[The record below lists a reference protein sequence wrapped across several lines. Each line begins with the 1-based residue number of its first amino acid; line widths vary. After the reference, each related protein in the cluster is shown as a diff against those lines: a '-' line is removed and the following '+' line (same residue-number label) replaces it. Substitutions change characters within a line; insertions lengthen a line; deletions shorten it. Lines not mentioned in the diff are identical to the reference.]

1 MYVECRLILL
11 IGQNSCGI
19 VSFRCHKN
27 RVGGLLSFK
36 DWCFQVPHCQQVQ
49 PGCWPRGRH
58 LPGQGDCVPD
68 RDTLLAERWREHIRH
83 GISYHILNFCCL
95 RKYTAILTQT
105 GNLNNTYDLWM
116 SRYVSQL
123 CPIPE
128 VEKVQNRSSFHF
140 HHLRPTCGKVLWPL
154 CNSGVLKMRT

>member
-116 SRYVSQL
+116 SRYASHSFAQSQKL
-123 CPIPE
+123 
-128 VEKVQNRSSFHF
+128 KRSKIDLPSIILDQLVAKSYDLFAT
-140 HHLRPTCGKVLWPL
+140 REYTE
-154 CNSGVLKMRT
+154 